1 MKTTSRILSVLLL
14 LSVLLTGCSVSSMET
29 ESTTT
34 TATVSTASE
43 IQTTTEAVTST
54 TTTST
59 TMFDDPDVE
68 HTSKYASASDIASN
82 GSDASVKVLKR
93 TALPEYAGKPYV
105 VINNNEPGFTSSEKD
120 NRSAFEN
127 YSDLDSLGRC
137 GTAFAN
143 ICREIMP
150 TEKRGA
156 IGMIKPSGWHTVK
169 YDNVDG
175 KYLYNRCHLIGYQLS
190 AENANVKN
198 LITGTRY
205 LNIHG
210 MLPFENMVADYV
222 KETGNHVAYRVTPVF
237 VNDELVARGV
247 QIEAYSVED
256 DGDGICF
263 NVYCFNVQPDITID
277 YATGASQLTSSITTT
292 AKPTTRATTKATT
305 KTTARTTTK
314 AEDYGG
320 ESNSQTVYITATGS
334 KYHRDGCQYLRKSQI
349 PISLSDAKARG
360 YTPCSKCF

>member
-1 MKTTSRILSVLLL
+1 MKTASRILSVLLL
-14 LSVLLTGCSVSSMET
+14 LSVLLTGCSVSSTEI

-34 TATVSTASE
+34 TAAISTTSE
-43 IQTTTEAVTST
+43 TQTTTEAT
-54 TTTST
+54 TTTTTTT

-82 GSDASVKVLKR
+82 GSDSSVKVLKR
-93 TALPEYAGKPYV
+93 TSLPKYAGKPYV
-105 VINNNEPGFTSSEKD
+105 VINNNEPGFTSSEK
-120 NRSAFEN
+120 NNSSAFEN
-127 YSDLDSLGRC
+127 YSELDSLGRC
-137 GTAFAN
+137 GAAFAN

-190 AENANVKN
+190 AENANVRN

-205 LNIHG
+205 MNIHG

-222 KETGNHVAYRVTPVF
+222 KETGNHVLYRSTPVF

-263 NVYCFNVQPDITID
+263 NVYCFNTQPDITID
-277 YATGASQLTSSITTT
+277 YSTGASQLTSSITTT
-292 AKPTTRATTKATT
+292 AKQTTRATTKTTT
-305 KTTARTTTK
+305 KTTTK
-314 AEDYGG
+314 AENYGG
-320 ESNSQTVYITATGS
+320 ESNSQTVYITNTGTM
-334 KYHRDGCQYLRKSQI
+334 YHRDGCQYLRKSQI
-349 PISLSDAKARG
+349 PISLADAKAQG
-360 YTPCSKCF
+360 YTPCSRCF

>member
-1 MKTTSRILSVLLL
+1 MKTTSRILSILLL
-14 LSVLLTGCSVSSMET
+14 LSILFTGCSVCSMET

-54 TTTST
+54 TTKTT

-82 GSDASVKVLKR
+82 GSDASVKVLTR
-93 TALPEYAGKPYV
+93 SSLPEYTGKPYV
-105 VINNNEPGFTSSEKD
+105 VINNNEPGFNFSEKD

-137 GTAFAN
+137 GAAFAN

-190 AENANVKN
+190 AENANEKN
-198 LITGTRY
+198 LITGTRH
-205 LNIHG
+205 LNIQG

-237 VNDELVARGV
+237 VKDELVARGV
-247 QIEAYSVED
+247 QIEA
-256 DGDGICF
+256 
-263 NVYCFNVQPDITID
+263 
-277 YATGASQLTSSITTT
+277 
-292 AKPTTRATTKATT
+292 
-305 KTTARTTTK
+305 
-314 AEDYGG
+314 
-320 ESNSQTVYITATGS
+320 
-334 KYHRDGCQYLRKSQI
+334 
-349 PISLSDAKARG
+349 
-360 YTPCSKCF
+360 

>member
-1 MKTTSRILSVLLL
+1 MKTASRILSVLLL

-34 TATVSTASE
+34 TATVSTTSE
-43 IQTTTEAVTST
+43 TQTTTEAT
-54 TTTST
+54 TTTTTTT

-82 GSDASVKVLKR
+82 GSNASVKVIKR
-93 TALPEYAGKPYV
+93 TSLPEYAGKPYV

-120 NRSAFEN
+120 NRSAFES
-127 YSDLDSLGRC
+127 YSELDSLGRC
-137 GTAFAN
+137 GAAFAN

-150 TEKRGA
+150 TEKRSA

-222 KETGNHVAYRVTPVF
+222 KETGNHVAYRVTPIF

-263 NVYCFNVQPDITID
+263 NVYCFNAQPDITID

-305 KTTARTTTK
+305 TKATTK

-320 ESNSQTVYITATGS
+320 ESNCI
-334 KYHRDGCQYLRKSQI
+334 K
-349 PISLSDAKARG
+349 
-360 YTPCSKCF
+360 